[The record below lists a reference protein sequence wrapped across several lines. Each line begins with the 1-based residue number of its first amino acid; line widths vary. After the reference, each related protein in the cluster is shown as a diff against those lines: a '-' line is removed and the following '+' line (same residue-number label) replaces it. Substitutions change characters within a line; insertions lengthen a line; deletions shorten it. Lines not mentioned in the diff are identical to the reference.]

1 MRALWVRGN
10 RFVATCVIEGLQ
22 FHHDNSEFCELKDS
36 ERLRHCA
43 GRRHREKIGRR
54 ADASR
59 MLERRRRD
67 VSEGKYTAPRA
78 PGLTFRELARE
89 ALEAKRIRLAPLSY
103 ETDLGRLQVLLRDL
117 GGVPAA
123 ELAPELLER
132 IFARMRTDENLS
144 GSTVNRY
151 RSLVSSIYSFAVR
164 TGRLQLNPV
173 ARVKRF
179 RENAS
184 RVRYLKPDEE
194 VRLRLAILA
203 TCPGREAEVDLALYT
218 GMRRGEQFKLKWADV
233 DLERGILTVNGKTGQ
248 RHIVVNSSASA
259 ALEKLKTGAKS
270 GFVCP
275 EATAEAKRDNRRW
288 FERAVKKAGI
298 ENCRWHDLRHTF
310 ASRLVM
316 AGVDIRTVQE
326 LLGHRSILM
335 TMRYAHLSPD
345 HRQAAAEKIGS
356 GRESPRL
363 A

>member
-1 MRALWVRGN
+1 MNISVI
-10 RFVATCVIEGLQ
+10 ATGTASGYACGMAAGI
-22 FHHDNSEFCELKDS
+22 F
-36 ERLRHCA
+36 ERPRSSGTWWIDYRDGA

-54 ADASR
+54 ADASK
-59 MLERRRRD
+59 MLEQRRRD

-78 PGLTFRELARE
+78 PGLTFRELAKE

-103 ETDLGRLQVLLRDL
+103 ETDLGRLRVLLPDL

-123 ELAPELLER
+123 EMAPELLER
-132 IFARMRTDENLS
+132 IFARMRTVDNLS

-164 TGRLQLNPV
+164 TGRVQVNPV

-179 RENAS
+179 RENGG
-184 RVRYLKPDEE
+184 RVRYLKQDEE
-194 VRLRLAILA
+194 ARLRLAIAA
-203 TCPGREAEVDLALYT
+203 TCPDREAEFNLALYT

-259 ALEKLKTGAKS
+259 ALEKLKTGANS
-270 GFVCP
+270 SFVCP

-288 FERAVKKAGI
+288 FENAVKKAGL
-298 ENCRWHDLRHTF
+298 ENFHWHDLRHTF

-326 LLGHRSILM
+326 LVGHKSILM

-345 HRQAAAEKIGS
+345 HRQAAAEKIGGAKS
-356 GRESPRL
+356 NPLE